1 LGKQLKIEN
10 KYFGILAAVAA
21 SLGSVAIAQVAQTP
35 EPLASPPTVETATT
49 TSPSTAPTAPATP
62 AVETAANEAAANEA
76 YTRGNT
82 ANSAGDAAAA
92 IAAWKQAYQLAPR
105 TGAGVQIAMNSA
117 KRLGFAMI
125 DAQDL
130 RSAEAYFA
138 AEAVLTR
145 RLYFLGEASAR
156 RLSEAVMHWAS
167 GAGAMGRSNESA
179 ALVFYAQE
187 IRARAQAASSSQIL
201 KRDAEFKAD
210 SVEAVRVNV
219 GGLCVTSY
227 IEILASLV
235 SCQDEAGA
243 RSEAVSMQS
252 RQIIADAPPPPTKAE
267 RAAAEA
273 KNKKGG
279 E

>member
-1 LGKQLKIEN
+1 MKIEN
-10 KYFGILAAVAA
+10 KYFGIVAALTA
-21 SLGSVAIAQVAQTP
+21 SLGSVAIAQVAATPVPAAITAPPPVQT
-35 EPLASPPTVETATT
+35 A
-49 TSPSTAPTAPATP
+49 PSTPSETTAPATD
-62 AVETAANEAAANEA
+62 EAAANEA
-76 YTRGNT
+76 YARGNA
-82 ANSAGDAAAA
+82 ANAAGDAATAV
-92 IAAWKQAYQLAPR
+92 AAWKQAYRLAPR
-105 TGAGVQIAMNSA
+105 SGAGLQVAMNSA

-125 DAQDL
+125 DSQDL

-138 AEAVLTR
+138 AEAVISR
-145 RLYFLGEASAR
+145 RLYFLGETSAR

-201 KRDAEFKAD
+201 KRDAEFKSD

-219 GGLCVTSY
+219 GGLCVTSH
-227 IEILASLV
+227 IEMLASLV

-243 RSEAVSMQS
+243 RTEAVSMQS

-267 RAAAEA
+267 RDAAEA

>member
-1 LGKQLKIEN
+1 M
-10 KYFGILAAVAA
+10 AALAA
-21 SLGSVAIAQVAQTP
+21 SLGSVAIAQVA
-35 EPLASPPTVETATT
+35 
-49 TSPSTAPTAPATP
+49 APTAPATEVSP
-62 AVETAANEAAANEA
+62 APVQPAPATPTTGPADAVAANEA
-76 YTRGNT
+76 YARGNA
-82 ANSAGDAAAA
+82 ANTAGDAAAA
-92 IAAWKQAYQLAPR
+92 ITAWKQAYQLAPR
-105 TGAGVQIAMNSA
+105 SGAGLQVAMNSA

-138 AEAVLTR
+138 AEAIISR
-145 RLYFLGEASAR
+145 RLYFLGETSAR
-156 RLSEAVMHWAS
+156 RLSEAVTHWAS

-187 IRARAQAASSSQIL
+187 IRARAQAAASSQIL

-219 GGLCVTSY
+219 GGLCVTSHV
-227 IEILASLV
+227 EMLASLV

-243 RSEAVSMQS
+243 RTEAVSMQS

-267 RAAAEA
+267 RDAADA
-273 KNKKGG
+273 KKKKGD